1 MAGDWR
7 VAGIAVPPG
16 TQTRASLD
24 LTEMAD
30 GSLVRLPLALIHG
43 ARSGPTLY
51 LGAAI
56 HGDEANG
63 VAIAARVLASVD
75 PAALTGRLVCVP
87 VQSPL
92 AFQVDHRVP
101 VGLYLKTPLDQ
112 APIDPWTAFPGDPAG
127 NITERLAHTLFSLIR
142 DCDAAIDVHTPTRG
156 GRYVPITI
164 LPHPSLPAFG
174 QADALGRAFG
184 SGWIMATDQ
193 GMYVRDGILCVEATR
208 AGVPCFTF
216 EIGEGGRVEE
226 DATAT
231 GCALRAERDA
241 PPGDARRRPR
251 FAAGE
256 RAHARLSRAPGVAGR
271 PPDDRRGAGR
281 ARDGGHPARADPR
294 RLRRPGRDH
303 HRAARRPLRPVD
315 DVRGRRRGRAGRDP
329 GPRVG
334 SARPRQRASA
344 TQATPAATTAAPARR
359 RRRSPSPIQR
369 LPMSAENTMEISR
382 PATTYAAFESWKAK
396 STRR

>member
-1 MAGDWR
+1 MAADWR
-7 VAGIAVPPG
+7 VAGIAVPQG
-16 TQTRASLD
+16 TQSRASLE
-24 LTEMAD
+24 LTEMPD
-30 GSLVRLPLALIHG
+30 GSRVRLPLALING
-43 ARSGPTLY
+43 ARPGPTLY

-63 VAIAARVLASVD
+63 VAIAARVLASLD
-75 PAALTGRLVCVP
+75 PATLAGRLVCVP

-101 VGLYLKTPLDQ
+101 VGLYLKSPLDQ

-142 DCDAAIDVHTPTRG
+142 ECDAAIDVHTPTRG

-164 LPHPSLPAFG
+164 LPHPSLPAFA

-226 DATAT
+226 DATAA
-231 GCALRAERDA
+231 GARCVLNAMRHLGMLAAASEPPAASVRMRAFLGLRASRGGLLTTDVELGARVTAGAQLARIHDVFGDLVETITAPRDGHFVRSTTFA
-241 PPGDARRRPR
+241 AV
-251 FAAGE
+251 AAGE
-256 RAHARLSRAPGVAGR
+256 RVATLGLESATPARL
-271 PPDDRRGAGR
+271 
-281 ARDGGHPARADPR
+281 
-294 RLRRPGRDH
+294 
-303 HRAARRPLRPVD
+303 
-315 DVRGRRRGRAGRDP
+315 
-329 GPRVG
+329 
-334 SARPRQRASA
+334 QRASA
-344 TQATPAATTAAPARR
+344 TQATPVATTAAPARR

>member
-16 TQTRASLD
+16 TQARASLD
-24 LTEMAD
+24 LTEMPD

-43 ARSGPTLY
+43 ARSGPTMY

-63 VAIAARVLASVD
+63 VAIATRVLAAVN
-75 PAALTGRLVCVP
+75 ATALSGRLICVP
-87 VQSPL
+87 VQNPL

-112 APIDPWTAFPGDPAG
+112 APMDPWTTFPGDAAG
-127 NITERLAHTLFSLIR
+127 TISERLAHTLFSLIR

-174 QADALGRAFG
+174 KADALGRAFA

-226 DATAT
+226 DATAA
-231 GCALRAERDA
+231 GARFVLNAMRHLRMLDGASEPPLASVRMRAFLGLRASRGGLLTTDVELGARVAAGARLARVHDVYGDLVETITAPRDGYFVRSTTFA
-241 PPGDARRRPR
+241 AV
-251 FAAGE
+251 AAGE
-256 RAHARLSRAPGVAGR
+256 RVATLG
-271 PPDDRRGAGR
+271 
-281 ARDGGHPARADPR
+281 
-294 RLRRPGRDH
+294 L
-303 HRAARRPLRPVD
+303 
-315 DVRGRRRGRAGRDP
+315 
-329 GPRVG
+329 
-334 SARPRQRASA
+334 
-344 TQATPAATTAAPARR
+344 
-359 RRRSPSPIQR
+359 
-369 LPMSAENTMEISR
+369 E
-382 PATTYAAFESWKAK
+382 
-396 STRR
+396 